1 MKKLFSLIAVLMFF
15 ITSLLAQD
23 CLNDIHY
30 TIVNQNAPGKAKNQF
45 DRKCMPGNEGNARV
59 WLMKAN
65 VYVRY
70 YLYEQGLKAKDPSY
84 KIKQPD
90 IILEAVDAFAKAI
103 QIDKNVQPMRNMLGA
118 MEGQRECARD
128 VEVLGDKYFDNEDYD
143 KALEIYEIALR
154 CYRIQT
160 EDKKLNEVDIYR
172 INYNLYVIYKI
183 KQDLENYIT
192 YLTRAYESRENTAPV
207 VYRDM
212 YSYYLSVQDTVK
224 CGEVV
229 KKAKRM
235 ISDTLPAYYDIQLL
249 ELNYLYLTQEE
260 STLKANALQMLQNHA
275 IDEENE
281 AKFVELMEYLINVDA
296 DKELGEFVDQY
307 LEKYPNSASF
317 TAFKADL
324 YQKEAEKIED
334 ERQEIRLSDRSNN
347 EKIKLQEEL
356 IAKKEA
362 VLLQAHDW
370 YQKAYELNSDDIH
383 TIRQLYKLKVM
394 SHLPISE
401 ELQEKF
407 NATLGGN

>member
-1 MKKLFSLIAVLMFF
+1 
-15 ITSLLAQD
+15 
-23 CLNDIHY
+23 
-30 TIVNQNAPGKAKNQF
+30 
-45 DRKCMPGNEGNARV
+45 
-59 WLMKAN
+59 
-65 VYVRY
+65 
-70 YLYEQGLKAKDPSY
+70 
-84 KIKQPD
+84 
-90 IILEAVDAFAKAI
+90 
-103 QIDKNVQPMRNMLGA
+103 
-118 MEGQRECARD
+118 
-128 VEVLGDKYFDNEDYD
+128 
-143 KALEIYEIALR
+143 
-154 CYRIQT
+154 
-160 EDKKLNEVDIYR
+160 
-172 INYNLYVIYKI
+172 
-183 KQDLENYIT
+183 
-192 YLTRAYESRENTAPV
+192 
-207 VYRDM
+207 
-212 YSYYLSVQDTVK
+212 
-224 CGEVV
+224 
-229 KKAKRM
+229 M